1 MNDIIFERVQD
12 RNSMTCDKCGQ
23 KHIPVTVFHVK
34 PSLTSAGAIAFP
46 KVQRGMMPQPLM
58 ISLALC
64 VRCLALAIAT
74 ATDWKTVELIDRYL
88 EIGLTDRYPRNHKT
102 DEPHP
107 SKTKSPD
114 TKTKTRRPKK

>member
-1 MNDIIFERVQD
+1 MSDIIFERVIE
-12 RNSMTCDKCGQ
+12 RVGMTCEKCGK
-23 KHIPVTVFHVK
+23 KHIPVMAFHVK
-34 PSLTSAGAIAFP
+34 PTLRDTDAIAFP
-46 KVQRGMMPQPLM
+46 RMKRGELPARPTYSFF
-58 ISLALC
+58 IC

-88 EIGLTDRYPRNHKT
+88 EIGLTDRYPRDHKT

-114 TKTKTRRPKK
+114 TKSKNRRTKK